1 MFRGSQPILLTLLTV
16 GILIISNVESNIDAS
31 TYPIEDLF
39 YNHYPLILRELRPS
53 QIEKDDRN
61 GKEGRKWKEG
71 FIQEKEGYIR
81 ILRKRS
87 VQRFASNARN
97 EQDL

>member
-1 MFRGSQPILLTLLTV
+1 MESTEYMNYGQFLAASEHPI
-16 GILIISNVESNIDAS
+16 G
-31 TYPIEDLF
+31 YLF
-39 YNHYPLILRELRPS
+39 YNHYPLILRELRPR

-61 GKEGRKWKEG
+61 GKEGRKWTEG

-87 VQRFASNARN
+87 VQRFASNAMN
-97 EQDL
+97 E